1 MLYYHTYIP
10 YTIDFGI
17 GNGLYRA
24 MKNQKEDD
32 CVGVKRRPIDVRRVS
47 IFNTDYNRA
56 YFEVLLTLKKTKMEA
71 GRRWLYRKNNKQR
84 VG

>member
-32 CVGVKRRPIDVRRVS
+32 CVGVKRRSIDVRRVS
-47 IFNTDYNRA
+47 IFNTDDYRVH
-56 YFEVLLTLKKTKMEA
+56 YGFLPTLKKAKMEA
-71 GRRWLYRKNNKQR
+71 GRRWLYHRK
-84 VG
+84 